1 MRATDGI
8 RVLSPRGGGQ
18 DGHAMESK
26 RAASRS
32 RGFKRAI
39 VGHKGGG
46 GLRLRISVVGP
57 VGARGPPG
65 VQDGP
70 LGRPGGA
77 QGGKRAPLGPRGPGG
92 GLAVAWRWPWRRPLS
107 TPEPSLTTNGRVGCE
122 FGRATWTTSVRG
134 SASASTT
141 VYREPSQS
149 RHPSRALSGQG
160 GGGGDLLRRRT
171 AGNGGGGCRVPDSPA
186 PRLPDSPETQ
196 RQARATGDA
205 AGDARNGNA
214 AGDARNGRRSGRR
227 TQRRRSGR
235 RREEPRRS
243 GQRSGEEREE
253 EEPGE
258 EQRREHPSPA
268 GLRAG
273 NASGTAWKPLWDAL
287 ETALEHLVGSLHWGG
302 SSRGS
307 CAGPC
312 RGFFLRCAHTF
323 DQRTMPGKV
332 GCARIWA
339 TDTAN

>member
-1 MRATDGI
+1 M
-8 RVLSPRGGGQ
+8 
-18 DGHAMESK
+18 
-26 RAASRS
+26 
-32 RGFKRAI
+32 
-39 VGHKGGG
+39 
-46 GLRLRISVVGP
+46 
-57 VGARGPPG
+57 
-65 VQDGP
+65 
-70 LGRPGGA
+70 
-77 QGGKRAPLGPRGPGG
+77 GPRGPGG

-171 AGNGGGGCRVPDSPA
+171 AGTGGGGCRVPDSPA
-186 PRLPDSPETQ
+186 PRLPESPETQ

-273 NASGTAWKPLWDAL
+273 NASGTAWMPLWDAL

-323 DQRTMPGKV
+323 DQRTMPG
-332 GCARIWA
+332 ALRWDA
-339 TDTAN
+339 TEAISRVHGGDGEGRGREGGLRRYGNNDKLRHASPRCCTQPSVSERPRVAVLPRAADDHERVMHWTSMSSTPTFT